1 MATTTSTLNS
11 ALVAALGELR
21 NLSKDKVNPHFKS
34 KFTSLDSILDATRP
48 VLAKHGLAMS
58 QEPCF
63 EDGMAGVVT
72 RIIHAGGESRESRL
86 LLPLRDQ
93 SPQGAGGAI
102 TPSKAT
108 SKPVIAKPAFQP
120 SKPDADKLAK
130 EITAPEPAKSAV
142 TDQWEVMF
150 STMEAYKVS
159 DDQVRSFLLSKG
171 VEVPEFLIDLPLPVV
186 KRVNEKFADI
196 VLSTKNAHHLD
207 KMLGA
212 YRETAVVFPSE
223 SATTNNT
230 AAK

>member
-1 MATTTSTLNS
+1 MANTTSTLNS

-21 NLSKDKVNPHFKS
+21 NLAKDKVNPHFKS

-48 VLAKHGLAMS
+48 VLSKHGLAMS

-102 TPSKAT
+102 TYARRYSAAAILGITSDEDLDGNESITPSKVT

-120 SKPDADKLAK
+120 RKTDADKLAH
-130 EITAPEPAKSAV
+130 EITAPEPVKTAV
-142 TDQWEVMF
+142 KDQWEVMF

-159 DDQVRSFLLSKG
+159 EEQVRSFLLSKG
-171 VEVPEFLIDLPLPVV
+171 VEAPEFLIDLPLPVV

-196 VLSTKNAHHLD
+196 VLSTK
-207 KMLGA
+207 K
-212 YRETAVVFPSE
+212 
-223 SATTNNT
+223 
-230 AAK
+230 

>member
-1 MATTTSTLNS
+1 MANTTSTLNS
-11 ALVAALGELR
+11 ALVSALGELR
-21 NLSKDKVNPHFKS
+21 NLAKDKVNPHFKS

-48 VLAKHGLAMS
+48 VLSKHGLAMS

-102 TPSKAT
+102 TYARRYSAAAILGITSDEDLDGNESITPSKVT

-120 SKPDADKLAK
+120 RKTDADKLAH
-130 EITAPEPAKSAV
+130 EITAPEPVKTAV
-142 TDQWEVMF
+142 KDQWEVMF

-159 DDQVRSFLLSKG
+159 EEQVRSFLLSKG
-171 VEVPEFLIDLPLPVV
+171 VEAPEFLIDLPLPVV

-196 VLSTKNAHHLD
+196 VLSTK
-207 KMLGA
+207 K
-212 YRETAVVFPSE
+212 
-223 SATTNNT
+223 
-230 AAK
+230 